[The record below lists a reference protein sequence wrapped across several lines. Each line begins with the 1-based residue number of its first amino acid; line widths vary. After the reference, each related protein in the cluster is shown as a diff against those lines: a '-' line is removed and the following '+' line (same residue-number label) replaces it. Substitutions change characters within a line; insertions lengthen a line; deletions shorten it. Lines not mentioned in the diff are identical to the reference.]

1 MYSISQN
8 KKGVQMN
15 ETEQQRTEKRTT
27 IFVLIFFGLTAA
39 CITFAALCFFQTES
53 AIFVKYATLFTVLA
67 CVFLCALCALS
78 VFFLIKKKEALA
90 KTMIS
95 VYVFLLFC
103 LLVWFILLKTGFFDV
118 IRDAG
123 SLQNYIESAGVWMPL
138 LYILLQYLQ
147 VVVLP
152 IPSLVS
158 TVAGVALFGP
168 FYTALYSLLGIMLG
182 SLTAFVIGRKLGH
195 KAVAWMVGEDSL
207 QKWQKKLKGKDNFI
221 LTLMFLLP
229 LFPDDILCFIAGL
242 SSMSFLYFI
251 IMVFVCRALAIATTC
266 YSINFIPFD
275 TWWGL
280 CIWGAL
286 FIGVIVAFILIYK
299 NLDKI
304 QAAFKKRFKKNK

>member
-1 MYSISQN
+1 
-8 KKGVQMN
+8 MN
-15 ETEQQRTEKRTT
+15 EMEEKRNAEKRIT
-27 IFVLIFFGLTAA
+27 IFVLVFFSLTAA
-39 CITFAALCFFQTES
+39 CITFAALCFFQMEN
-53 AIFVKYATLFTVLA
+53 AVFVRHATLFTVLA
-67 CVFLCALCALS
+67 CVFLCRLCALS
-78 VFFLIKKKEALA
+78 VFFLLKKKETLA

-95 VYVFLLFC
+95 VYVFVFFC
-103 LLVWFILLKTGFFDV
+103 LLVWFILLKTGFFEI

-138 LYILLQYLQ
+138 FYILLQYLQ
-147 VVVLP
+147 VVILP
-152 IPSLVS
+152 IPSVVS
-158 TVAGVALFGP
+158 TAAGVALFGP
-168 FYTALYSLLGIMLG
+168 FYTMVYSLIGILLG

-207 QKWQKKLKGKDNFI
+207 QKWQKKLKGKDNFV

-242 SSMSFLYFI
+242 SSMSFVYFI
-251 IMVFVCRALAIATTC
+251 VMVLICRVLAVSATC
-266 YSINFIPFD
+266 YSIDLIPFD

-304 QAAFKKRFKKNK
+304 QTALGKRFKCFRKKK